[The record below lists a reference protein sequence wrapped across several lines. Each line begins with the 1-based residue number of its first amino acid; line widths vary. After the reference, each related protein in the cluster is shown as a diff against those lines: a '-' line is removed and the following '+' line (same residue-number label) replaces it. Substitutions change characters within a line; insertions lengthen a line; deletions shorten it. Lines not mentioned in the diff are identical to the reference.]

1 MFNKLAETASIVIGK
16 IYDSPMWGKPS
27 YNSSLPRT
35 ELQEMLVSIVERLEK
50 LKELQSRNED
60 MAEDMS
66 EETYKKH
73 RADIAK
79 ALDSIAKEIIE
90 LDAYAKNLE
99 SLAEDYHRFEKESEV
114 SALSNDLTDAV
125 AQSKSTFAL
134 QSVRFANEE
143 ALDAQRAIR
152 KIIGVNY

>member
-1 MFNKLAETASIVIGK
+1 MG
-16 IYDSPMWGKPS
+16 
-27 YNSSLPRT
+27 
-35 ELQEMLVSIVERLEK
+35 ML
-50 LKELQSRNED
+50 N
-60 MAEDMS
+60 
-66 EETYKKH
+66 T
-73 RADIAK
+73 
-79 ALDSIAKEIIE
+79 
-90 LDAYAKNLE
+90 YAKNLE